1 MIVKYGHEKVIEKDF
16 LLVFYNQSN
25 EVHLSYC
32 FYDQMIICILHLFF
46 RSYIFTFLFCTT
58 NFTMICYVLFKN
70 ITDQIIEH

>member
-46 RSYIFTFLFCTT
+46 RSYIFTFFILYYKLYYDMLCL
-58 NFTMICYVLFKN
+58 V
-70 ITDQIIEH
+70 QEHYRPDN